1 MCIRD
6 RNRVA
11 LAKLAGSDANF
22 LILDEPTNHLDLWAR
37 QALEAA
43 VSNFTGSVLF
53 VSHDRYFINEV
64 ADHLIVVGGD
74 GRFQV
79 IEGNYETFK
88 NLEASGLAREATHAS
103 QSKKTVSPKSGRQDE
118 PTKPAKRKR
127 KFPYRKVE
135 ELEAE
140 IAACED
146 KVGHL
151 HEQLASPDILRNG
164 ERIKQAKE
172 ELSSEQ
178 VRLASLYEHWE
189 EAMEL
194 N

>member
-1 MCIRD
+1 M
-6 RNRVA
+6 
-11 LAKLAGSDANF
+11 
-22 LILDEPTNHLDLWAR
+22 
-37 QALEAA
+37 
-43 VSNFTGSVLF
+43 
-53 VSHDRYFINEV
+53 
-64 ADHLIVVGGD
+64 VGGD

-103 QSKKTVSPKSGRQDE
+103 QGKKTVSPKSSRQNE
-118 PTKPAKRKR
+118 PNKPSKRKR

-140 IAACED
+140 IAACEEN
-146 KVGHL
+146 VGHI

-164 ERIKQAKE
+164 ERVKQVQE
-172 ELSSEQ
+172 ELTSEQ
-178 VRLASLYEHWE
+178 SRLALLYEHWE